1 MFRTPVT
8 IVVVLMAAAH
18 TANAQSKPT
27 AHETLTAREIV
38 QRSVARD
45 ARNFDRYK
53 DYTYNELAV
62 QKYLDG
68 SGKVD
73 KTESTL
79 SEILNIGG
87 RPYERVLERDG
98 KPLSDRE
105 ARKEQEALDREA
117 AKRAKET
124 SRDRA
129 RHEKERQEQRRFA
142 QEVPDAF
149 TFTLLAEEKMDGLPV
164 WKIHAE
170 PKLDY
175 RPRESKAD
183 ILKKVRGTI
192 WIDQTGYQWV
202 RAEMEVIDTIAW
214 GLFLL
219 RIPPGAKIS
228 FAQMRVNDE
237 VWLPKLIHIRGDAK
251 VALVKTFR
259 LELDVSYRNYRKF
272 RTESQLI
279 DAEELTPKP

>member
-1 MFRTPVT
+1 MLRTPVT
-8 IVVVLMAAAH
+8 IVAALIAACA
-18 TANAQSKPT
+18 ANAQSRPV

-53 DYTYNELAV
+53 DYTYNELAI

-68 SGKVD
+68 SGKVA
-73 KTESTL
+73 KTESVL
-79 SEILNIGG
+79 SEIVNLAG

-98 KPLSDRE
+98 KPLSERE

-117 AKRAKET
+117 AKRARET
-124 SRDRA
+124 DRDRA
-129 RHEKERQEQRRFA
+129 RYEKERQQERHFA

-149 TFTLLAEEKMDGLPV
+149 TFTLLAEEKMEGLPV

-192 WIDQTGYQWV
+192 WIDQAGYQWV
-202 RAEMEVIDTIAW
+202 RAEMEVVDTITW

-219 RIPPGAKIS
+219 RIPAGAKIS

-237 VWLPKLIHIRGDAK
+237 VWLPKQIHIRGDAK

-272 RTESQLI
+272 RTESQVI